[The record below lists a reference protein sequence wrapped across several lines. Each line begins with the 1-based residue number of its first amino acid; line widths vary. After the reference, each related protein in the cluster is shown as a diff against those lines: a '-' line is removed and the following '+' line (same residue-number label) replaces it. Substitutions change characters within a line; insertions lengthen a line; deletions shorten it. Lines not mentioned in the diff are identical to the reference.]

1 MILKLIET
9 PLAMDGTEGITCIN
23 VSASKKYLVICE
35 KAARAVWTIYEIQ
48 H

>member
-1 MILKLIET
+1 
-9 PLAMDGTEGITCIN
+9 MDGTEGITGIN

-35 KAARAVWTIYEIQ
+35 RAAHAVWTIYEIQ